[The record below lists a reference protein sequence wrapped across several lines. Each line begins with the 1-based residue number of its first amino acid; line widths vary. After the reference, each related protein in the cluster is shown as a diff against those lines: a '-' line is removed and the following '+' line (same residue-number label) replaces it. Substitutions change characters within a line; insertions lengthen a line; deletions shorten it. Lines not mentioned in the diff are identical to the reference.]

1 MRCANPAESLT
12 QHQHYHRLSAAA
24 LNSGRNK
31 NFVHRKGE
39 LSGGGPVFAGGAD
52 PIGSGFVNQP
62 SAARRSQLLAKDLV
76 ALESPRSG
84 DAGHNRA
91 AGGRWTGDAV
101 PMTKPE
107 TEASRCIF
115 CKIALVM
122 APLAAGVV
130 AIPGPS

>member
-1 MRCANPAESLT
+1 MPGKMARSDPRPSVRVTEMLVAVST
-12 QHQHYHRLSAAA
+12 SRLS
-24 LNSGRNK
+24 
-31 NFVHRKGE
+31 
-39 LSGGGPVFAGGAD
+39 P
-52 PIGSGFVNQP
+52 
-62 SAARRSQLLAKDLV
+62 
-76 ALESPRSG
+76 G

-115 CKIALVM
+115 CKIASVM

-130 AIPGPS
+130 ASPGPS